1 LLLRVGFGARSVD
14 LWIGSLFFLPISIW
28 VLSYDLHR
36 FRSVSFLFRAFLSL
50 FGVFWPLFCFSE
62 EVAST
67 ARCGSFTR
75 PLRVVLPSPP
85 SLVVPGRLA
94 FGPPPNYFMFLFCF
108 HVLDIYLFSCFF
120 FFFCFCNSANLFR
133 ACFAALRPLPG
144 LSSRPHCNEP
154 PCTGWLRLT
163 CNWLFPCIIC
173 VFFYCI
179 LLLFSCI
186 FIVFFFF
193 ACNKSCLNRLV
204 LCVMLG
210 PNLWVVDVNNILA
223 FGSMRTNVS
232 LGFSA
237 LSIKE

>member
-1 LLLRVGFGARSVD
+1 MFFPEPPFFAAVLLLRVGFGARSVD

-120 FFFCFCNSANLFR
+120 FFFCNSANLLR
-133 ACFAALRPLPG
+133 ACFATLHPLSG
-144 LSSRPHCNEP
+144 LSSRTHCDEP

-163 CNWLFPCIIC
+163 CDSLFPCIIC
-173 VFFYCI
+173 VFLLYFVAFFLYFYFYYYF
-179 LLLFSCI
+179 LLVINHVSIGLF
-186 FIVFFFF
+186 
-193 ACNKSCLNRLV
+193 
-204 LCVMLG
+204 CV
-210 PNLWVVDVNNILA
+210 
-223 FGSMRTNVS
+223 
-232 LGFSA
+232 
-237 LSIKE
+237 